1 MNTTM
6 QQAPNANIEKVKSLA
21 RNLNTEFPRSPRNT
35 EVGGYL
41 LLARAVDKL
50 RGVLTGQDGTENKY
64 GAYHF
69 NCPLDKMLFG
79 HFGIDAQAFYDVV
92 ASGATDAEIGEW
104 FSKNVNVG
112 SMEAKVQFN
121 NQMRFKNIADMPIAL
136 QMYLEGEIATRIPV
150 EKQVNIRY
158 FLDVIDTKEGRL

>member
-1 MNTTM
+1 MSLTL
-6 QQAPNANIEKVKSLA
+6 QQAPNANIEKVRSLA
-21 RNLNTEFPRSPRNT
+21 KNLNTEFPRSPRNT

-50 RGVLTGQDGTENKY
+50 RGILVGQDGTDNTY
-64 GAYHF
+64 GSYHY

-79 HFGIDAQAFYDVV
+79 HFGIDAQGLHDVI
-92 ASGATDAEIGEW
+92 ASGASDAEVGEW
-104 FSKNVNVG
+104 FTQNANLG

-121 NQMRFKNIADMPIAL
+121 NQMRYRNIAEMPIAL
-136 QMYLEGEIATRIPV
+136 QMYLEGEIAKRIPA